1 MEAVNRQARSNQRK
15 AQRERVYQLEQEIQR
30 LESQQTELVA
40 ELEKEETY
48 QKPGRANEI
57 NRELI
62 IVQERLA
69 ELNPQWEQQATK
81 LEALD

>member
-1 MEAVNRQARSNQRK
+1 MEAANRQTRSNERK
-15 AQRERVYQLEQEIQR
+15 AQRERVYRLEQEIQR
-30 LESQQTELVA
+30 LESQQIELVA

-69 ELNPQWEQQATK
+69 ELNPQWEQQATR